1 VRQVLARAISGV
13 AMIGLIAGS
22 AACAK
27 DDDDSG
33 SSTAASDCGYK
44 IAFFGALT
52 GGNAQLGINIRDGAK
67 LAIDQY
73 NKANA
78 NCQVTL
84 VEKDSAG
91 DPNQASSLAT
101 SVVQD
106 AKILG
111 TVGPAFSGES
121 KVANPILSGEGVVII
136 TPSATYPG
144 LAAMGVKTFHR
155 ALGNDATQGPGA
167 ALYMKNVLK
176 LTKTFVID
184 DASEYGKGLAEQVK
198 NTLGANVVK
207 TAVVKE
213 QQVDF
218 GALVTEV
225 NASGVDSIFW
235 GGYLREAA
243 PFLKQYRDAGGKA
256 KFVAGDGVKDQTFVD
271 GAGAANAEGSILTC
285 PCIPPEKVSSTFA
298 TDYKTSSSRDPGTY
312 SAEAYDAANI
322 LLAGIK
328 AGNTTREKLETFV
341 DGYSGQ
347 GVTTSFKFEENGE
360 IAAAAV
366 HVWAY
371 TVKGGKIVAVEETPK
386 S

>member
-1 VRQVLARAISGV
+1 
-13 AMIGLIAGS
+13 MIGLIAGS

-27 DDDDSG
+27 DDDDKG
-33 SSTAASDCGYK
+33 SSSTASDCGYK

-67 LAIDQY
+67 LAVEQY

-78 NCQVTL
+78 SCQVSL

-91 DPNQASSLAT
+91 DPAQASGLAT
-101 SVVQD
+101 AIVQD
-106 AKILG
+106 PKILG

-121 KVANPILSGEGVVII
+121 KVANPILGNEGVVII
-136 TPSATYPG
+136 TPSATNPA
-144 LAAMGVKTFHR
+144 LATMGVKTFHR
-155 ALGNDATQGPGA
+155 ALGNDASQGPGA
-167 ALYMKNVLK
+167 ALYMKDVMK
-176 LTKTFVID
+176 VTKTFVID
-184 DASEYGKGLAEQVK
+184 DASEYGKGLADQVK
-198 NTLGANVVK
+198 ATLGSTVVK
-207 TAVVKE
+207 SAVVKE

-225 NASGVDSIFW
+225 KASGADSIFW
-235 GGYLREAA
+235 GGYLREAS

-256 KFVAGDGVKDQTFVD
+256 KFVAGDGVKDDAFVK

-285 PCIPPEKVSSTFA
+285 PCVPPEKVGGTFTA
-298 TDYKTSSSRDPGTY
+298 DYKTSSGRDPGTY

-341 DGYSGQ
+341 DGYTGQ
-347 GVTTSFKFEENGE
+347 GVTTSFKFEANGE
-360 IAAAAV
+360 IAQSSVA
-366 HVWAY
+366 VWAY
-371 TVKGGKIVAVEETPK
+371 TVKDGKIEAVEETPK
-386 S
+386 G